1 MRAGLTPARF
11 PGKIEVVA
19 RSYIA
24 VATGLPID
32 EIDMRHH
39 QPADRRPSRLPATLR
54 RLGILEECFDHQ
66 AAEFHRIGEQIRR
79 EKPNCENW
87 QSPAG
92 AGRSVRGTSRSP
104 GRTLDISDRV
114 EVRDRFAMILRGFG
128 DSLPAV
134 ATSRIGEQACAVNVR
149 VKYFVRLK
157 TPEIEGL
164 KTTR

>member
-1 MRAGLTPARF
+1 VRAGLTQARF
-11 PGKIEVVA
+11 PGEIEVVA

-39 QPADRRPSRLPATLR
+39 RPADRRPSRFPATLR

-87 QSPAG
+87 QSPSRGSG

-104 GRTLDISDRV
+104 GRTLDTSDRV
-114 EVRDRFAMILRGFG
+114 ELRDRFAMILRDLEIRFRQL
-128 DSLPAV
+128 LPPGSANKL
-134 ATSRIGEQACAVNVR
+134 AQLTSA
-149 VKYFVRLK
+149 
-157 TPEIEGL
+157 
-164 KTTR
+164 